1 MNRNVVIGIGIVLIV
16 GVVGIFLINSDLLN
30 KSQVNEEK
38 DEMSGAPQAD
48 ESLKAVD
55 EETAMEMKELL
66 YTYSGDLADVTGGNE
81 VRGVNTEG
89 QAKGLAKSNWD
100 GSQYLLIA
108 TFENLPEPANDD
120 FYEGWIVQKE
130 PFQFISTGKLEMVDG
145 VYTNA
150 YRSDQDL
157 TSYDFYVLTIEP
169 NDGDPA
175 PADHILEGT
184 MVE

>member
-1 MNRNVVIGIGIVLIV
+1 MNRNVVIGIVLLLVIGI
-16 GVVGIFLINSDLLN
+16 GVVFLLNSDILN
-30 KSQVNEEK
+30 GNQKVEESN
-38 DEMSGAPQAD
+38 EMSGAPKKD

-66 YTYSGDLADVTGGNE
+66 YTYSGDLVDVSGSNATG
-81 VRGVNTEG
+81 V
-89 QAKGLAKSNWD
+89 AKSNWD

-108 TFENLPEPANDD
+108 TFENLPEPVNDD
-120 FYEGWIVQKE
+120 FYEGWIVRKE
-130 PFQFISTGKLEMVDG
+130 PFEFISTGKAEMIDG
-145 VYTNA
+145 VYTNV

-175 PADHILEGT
+175 PANHVLEGT